1 MSIKTL
7 DVGSDGYLSDT
18 THKTLLIAARG
29 LIDAGI
35 AAGILLEIPFFA
47 TPDDALSEISIFDVV
62 HLLSITDAQKN
73 LLCDLVRQELNIVD
87 VNQTINVNDTVAYS
101 VLCDTVNV
109 NRVIV
114 NSDPNGQVTEI
125 DL

>member
-47 TPDDALSEISIFDVV
+47 TPDDVLGEISIFDVV

-73 LLCDLVRQELNIVD
+73 LLCALVRQELNIVD
-87 VNQTINVNDTVAYS
+87 VDQTINVNDTTPNS
-101 VLCDTVNV
+101 VICNLSTVNSIVV
-109 NRVIV
+109 N
-114 NSDPNGQVTEI
+114 NDPNGQVTEV
-125 DL
+125 DC